1 MIGTKKKIYTRK
13 LSCQFL
19 LGTVQLAVAKVT
31 EYMEELG
38 WEIVSIPLRY
48 GTTRGDKVEICKR
61 YRFYVSIPL
70 RYGTTA
76 VFSYYY

>member
-48 GTTRGDKVEICKR
+48 GTTVFKQERFDVEYIRKCQ
-61 YRFYVSIPL
+61 FL
-70 RYGTTA
+70 LGTVQREVTK
-76 VFSYYY
+76 